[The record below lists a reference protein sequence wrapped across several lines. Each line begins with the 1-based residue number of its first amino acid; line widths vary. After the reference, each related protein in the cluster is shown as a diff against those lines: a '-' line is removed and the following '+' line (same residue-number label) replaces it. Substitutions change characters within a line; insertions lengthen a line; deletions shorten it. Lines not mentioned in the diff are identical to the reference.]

1 MVWTDYLLALPITLL
16 TLFALGILLI
26 DLMLPKEMKWA
37 NAVTAMVGVL
47 FSAGG
52 VYKIDL
58 WLHSTGSPLQL
69 GFMGT
74 MIVDHFALYFFYLF
88 LAATAIT
95 ILVSARY
102 LETEHENHGEYYA
115 LMLLAV
121 AGMMCMAAGF
131 DIVLIF
137 IGLELMAISTYVL
150 VGFLRR
156 DRRSNEA
163 ALKYLLLGA
172 FSSGIFAYGLSLIYG
187 LTDSTNLYV
196 IGARLP
202 ALLQSEYKPV
212 AIIALLTTITGLLF
226 KIAAIPFHQ
235 WAPDAYE
242 GAPTS
247 ITGFMSVA
255 VKAAGWAMLL
265 RILGFSYNFNG
276 RVVSW
281 GLISMRPIYVP
292 LLVFVSIAT
301 MTGANFAALT
311 QTNTKRLLAYSSI
324 AHVGYMLLGLV
335 AGTAT
340 QLSPD
345 GIKGILIYL
354 LVYTFMNLGAF
365 AVITALRHRNVIGD
379 ELDDLNGLYS
389 RAPVEAVLMLVFMLS
404 LAGIPPLAGKIF
416 HLPEPD
422 RDRPLRAGFAR
433 RTVFRVRPLL
443 LPEDYEC
450 HVHGEGRK
458 ERGEAA
464 HQPEHARGDRRHWYC
479 HALHWPAAQQ
489 LHRTGELGAG
499 DCAESECREADA
511 LRWMGSRGG
520 SPHMSRFTATPT
532 HGLTSQA

>member
-1 MVWTDYLLALPITLL
+1 VVWTDYLLALPITLL
-16 TLFALGILLI
+16 ALFALGILVI
-26 DLMLPKEMKWA
+26 DPWIPQEQKWV
-37 NAVTAMVGVL
+37 NAVTAMAGVL

-52 VYKIDL
+52 VYKIQMFL
-58 WLHSTGSPLQL
+58 GRSPGVSGMLN
-69 GFMGT
+69 T
-74 MIVDHFALYFFYLF
+74 MVIDRFALYFFYLF
-88 LAATAIT
+88 LAGTAIA
-95 ILVSARY
+95 ILMSVRY
-102 LETEHENHGEYYA
+102 METEHENHGEYYA

-172 FSSGIFAYGLSLIYG
+172 FSSGIFAYGLSLLYG
-187 LTDSTNLYV
+187 LTGSTNLAV
-196 IGARLP
+196 IHRV
-202 ALLQSEYKPV
+202 LLRSVINSEYKPI
-212 AIIALLTTITGLLF
+212 AIIALITTLTGLLF

-255 VKAAGWAMLL
+255 VKAAGWAMML
-265 RILGFSYNFNG
+265 RILIGSPFQIC
-276 RVVSW
+276 
-281 GLISMRPIYVP
+281 GLISLRPVWVP

-324 AHVGYMLLGLV
+324 AHVGYMLLGLI

-340 QLSPD
+340 QLNAD

-365 AVITALRHRNVIGD
+365 AVITSLRHRNVIGD

-404 LAGIPPLAGKIF
+404 LAGIPPLAGFWGKYFIFLSLIETGHYVLASLGVLYSVFGLYYYLKIANAMF
-416 HLPEPD
+416 MGKVEKGEERLPISVTM
-422 RDRPLRAGFAR
+422 RA
-433 RTVFRVRPLL
+433 
-443 LPEDYEC
+443 
-450 HVHGEGRK
+450 
-458 ERGEAA
+458 
-464 HQPEHARGDRRHWYC
+464 
-479 HALHWPAAQQ
+479 AL
-489 LHRTGELGAG
+489 
-499 DCAESECREADA
+499 
-511 LRWMGSRGG
+511 
-520 SPHMSRFTATPT
+520 
-532 HGLTSQA
+532 GLTGLATLYIGILPNQFIELVNWALGIVQNPAVAKLTH

>member
-1 MVWTDYLLALPITLL
+1 VGATDYLLALPITLL

-37 NAVTAMVGVL
+37 NAVTALVGVA
-47 FSAGG
+47 FSSAG
-52 VYKIDL
+52 VIKIHL
-58 WLHSTGSPLQL
+58 WLDTIGVPPGRGVPGL
-69 GFMGT
+69 MGT
-74 MIVDHFALYFFYLF
+74 MFIDRQTLYFFYLF
-88 LAATAIT
+88 LAGTAVS
-95 ILVSARY
+95 ILMSVRY

-115 LMLLAV
+115 LMLLSV
-121 AGMMCMAAGF
+121 AGMMCMAAGS
-131 DIVLIF
+131 DVVLIF

-172 FSSGIFAYGLSLIYG
+172 FSSGIFAYGLSLFYG
-187 LTDSTNLYV
+187 LTGSTNLAAIYNILSTQV
-196 IGARLP
+196 LHNQYR
-202 ALLQSEYKPV
+202 PV
-212 AIIALLTTITGLLF
+212 AIVALITTITGLLF

-265 RILGFSYNFNG
+265 RVLVG
-276 RVVSW
+276 
-281 GLISMRPIYVP
+281 GLMPMRFIWLP

-324 AHVGYMLLGLV
+324 AHVGYMLLGLI
-335 AGTAT
+335 AGTPSA
-340 QLSPD
+340 LSPD

-365 AVITALRHRNVIGD
+365 GVITSLRHKNVIGD

-389 RAPVEAVLMLVFMLS
+389 RAPVEAVLMLIFMLS
-404 LAGIPPLAGKIF
+404 LAGIPPLAGFWGKYFIFLSLIESGHYALASLGVLYSVFGLYYYLKIANAMF
-416 HLPEPD
+416 MGKVEKGEETLAVSYTMRAALGVAALATLYIGILPNRFIE
-422 RDRPLRAGFAR
+422 L
-433 RTVFRVRPLL
+433 VN
-443 LPEDYEC
+443 
-450 HVHGEGRK
+450 
-458 ERGEAA
+458 
-464 HQPEHARGDRRHWYC
+464 W
-479 HALHWPAAQQ
+479 ALGIVQNPAIAK
-489 LHRTGELGAG
+489 L
-499 DCAESECREADA
+499 
-511 LRWMGSRGG
+511 
-520 SPHMSRFTATPT
+520 T
-532 HGLTSQA
+532 H

>member
-16 TLFALGILLI
+16 ALFALGILLI

-37 NAVTAMVGVL
+37 NALTAFVGVL
-47 FSAGG
+47 FSGAG
-52 VYKIDL
+52 VYKIQMFL
-58 WLHSTGSPLQL
+58 ARSPGVPGMLN
-69 GFMGT
+69 T
-74 MIVDHFALYFFYLF
+74 MVIDRFALYFFYLF
-88 LAATAIT
+88 LAGTAIA
-95 ILVSARY
+95 ILMSVRY
-102 LETEHENHGEYYA
+102 METEHENHGEYYA

-172 FSSGIFAYGLSLIYG
+172 FSSGIFAYGLSLLYG
-187 LTDSTNLYV
+187 LTGSTNLAV
-196 IGARLP
+196 IHRV
-202 ALLQSEYKPV
+202 LLRSVINSEYKPI
-212 AIIALLTTITGLLF
+212 AIIALITTLTGLLF

-265 RILGFSYNFNG
+265 RILIGSPFQIC
-276 RVVSW
+276 
-281 GLISMRPIYVP
+281 GLISLRPVWVP

-324 AHVGYMLLGLV
+324 AHVGYMLLGLI

-340 QLSPD
+340 QLNAD

-365 AVITALRHRNVIGD
+365 AVITSLRHRNVIGD
-379 ELDDLNGLYS
+379 ELDDLNGLCS

-404 LAGIPPLAGKIF
+404 LAGIPPLAGFWGKYFIFLSLIETGHYVLASLGVLYSVFGLYYYLKIANAMF
-416 HLPEPD
+416 MGKVEKGEERLPISVTM
-422 RDRPLRAGFAR
+422 RA
-433 RTVFRVRPLL
+433 
-443 LPEDYEC
+443 
-450 HVHGEGRK
+450 
-458 ERGEAA
+458 
-464 HQPEHARGDRRHWYC
+464 
-479 HALHWPAAQQ
+479 AL
-489 LHRTGELGAG
+489 
-499 DCAESECREADA
+499 
-511 LRWMGSRGG
+511 
-520 SPHMSRFTATPT
+520 
-532 HGLTSQA
+532 GLTGLATLYIGILPNQFIELVNWALGIVQNPAVAKLTH